1 LLIGGTYV
9 DGVATGDDTRDE
21 FEAYAGT
28 ILDFEVGV
36 DSLYID
42 ASSPSGWT
50 TSATWT
56 NGSTRYGDGAQLI
69 LAADRIITLVGV
81 TADEMNA
88 IPKGYVFLGNG
99 KSVTSGSGDDFIF
112 DTVSDVTVESYIF
125 PSGSGDDELAG
136 FDVQFDT
143 LVFANTPTFTQVDY
157 HGEAALLATYDGG
170 TSSVL
175 LIGLT
180 SADQANLQ
188 IELLPPDPLI

>member
-56 NGSTRYGDGAQLI
+56 NVSTSYGDGAQLI
-69 LAADRIITLVGV
+69 LAADRTITLVGV
-81 TADEMNA
+81 TADQMNA
-88 IPKGYVFLGNG
+88 IPNGYVFLANG
-99 KSVTSGSGDDFIF
+99 KTVTSGAGDDFIF
-112 DTVSDVTVESYIF
+112 DTVSATTVDRYVF
-125 PSGSGDDELAG
+125 PSGSGDDELDG
-136 FDVQFDT
+136 FDLAFDT
-143 LVFANTPTFTQVDY
+143 LVFANAPVFTQMDY

-170 TSSVL
+170 ASSVL
-175 LIGLT
+175 LIGLSST
-180 SADQANLQ
+180 DQANLH